1 MKKVNIAIIGTIGVG
16 KSTLLNRLA
25 ATFNTKAV
33 EVRQEPSVSVPY
45 INKVLQS
52 FYKDTKSWA
61 YPLQLSI
68 SATNEVQF
76 EELRLTDYDYLF
88 FDMPYSSFIYDAI
101 HEKNGRMT
109 HEEKIAIDKI
119 HRGFPFQ
126 YLIHIK
132 ESAETTIERVSK
144 RNKKVASKSDYLGQQ
159 DVEIEDYSY
168 LYEHIKD
175 FREFENDYI
184 EEYFKDAK
192 LIELDGLPDEN
203 SHEYVDLLNK
213 IHDQIE
219 RGE

>member
-1 MKKVNIAIIGTIGVG
+1 M
-16 KSTLLNRLA
+16 
-25 ATFNTKAV
+25 
-33 EVRQEPSVSVPY
+33 
-45 INKVLQS
+45 
-52 FYKDTKSWA
+52 
-61 YPLQLSI
+61 
-68 SATNEVQF
+68 
-76 EELRLTDYDYLF
+76 
-88 FDMPYSSFIYDAI
+88 
-101 HEKNGRMT
+101 
-109 HEEKIAIDKI
+109 
-119 HRGFPFQ
+119 
-126 YLIHIK
+126 
-132 ESAETTIERVSK
+132 ERVSK

-184 EEYFKDAK
+184 KEYFKDAK